1 MDGNTGYG
9 EYTPDLN
16 ASAGYDNPGINER
29 YDAGYVNPGYDAGYV
44 NPGYANAGY
53 VNQGYI
59 NPGFNQ
65 GYPAPGYDASYT
77 MPDLQGFQEEPIR
90 CPGKEIVALVFGI
103 NALFWGVFAV
113 LFCW

>member
-16 ASAGYDNPGINER
+16 ASAGYDNPGINEG

-53 VNQGYI
+53 VNQG
-59 NPGFNQ
+59 
-65 GYPAPGYDASYT
+65 
-77 MPDLQGFQEEPIR
+77 
-90 CPGKEIVALVFGI
+90 
-103 NALFWGVFAV
+103 
-113 LFCW
+113 